1 MGGEMMITVAPEL
14 KASLRV
20 ARAVLASRARP
31 WAGRSA
37 LVVTLLVSAAPG
49 VVARHQ
55 AGTSQASEEVALVST
70 GWSYLAAGDLA
81 RAIDHANLALAKS
94 PRSLAAI
101 TLLVHADIM
110 RAGASTGL
118 DSYEQW
124 LGGRAPDDG
133 YLLRHLAR
141 ALLLEIRRSADLP
154 SRVQALK
161 HLSKDGDADA
171 RAELTRQAY
180 KGGITELRCLAELGD
195 AGAVRQLIGML
206 KQSSKKLE
214 IIDALVA
221 SGHALAIPP
230 LLDLLADADRTIVA
244 AAADGLGKLGAQEAV
259 ARLKP
264 LLTSPASTRLVKLKA
279 AEALFRL
286 GDDTGAELLAN
297 LLKSPEAALRIVG
310 ATAMA
315 SRPNPAWLA
324 AVRDLLEASH
334 PVVRL
339 EAAALIAQYE
349 PEAARATLD
358 RLLADG
364 TPPVR
369 IQAARVLAERVAG
382 DFATLRKLMKAG
394 DTLAR
399 VRAAGRILELT
410 Q

>member
-1 MGGEMMITVAPEL
+1 MMM
-14 KASLRV
+14 
-20 ARAVLASRARP
+20 RP
-31 WAGRSA
+31 WAGRCALAVALIVSA
-37 LVVTLLVSAAPG
+37 VPGAAPG
-49 VVARHQ
+49 QQPPPV
-55 AGTSQASEEVALVST
+55 SEETTLIST
-70 GWSYLAAGDLA
+70 GWSFLAAGDLT
-81 RAIDHANLALAKS
+81 RAADHANLALTKS
-94 PRSLAAI
+94 PRSIAAI
-101 TLLVHADIM
+101 TLLVHADVM
-110 RAGASTGL
+110 RAGAMAGL

-124 LGGRAPDDG
+124 LGGRAPEDG
-133 YLLRHLAR
+133 YLVRHIAR
-141 ALLLEIRRSADLP
+141 AWLLEIRRSGDPAT
-154 SRVQALK
+154 RVQALK
-161 HLSKDGDADA
+161 HLAKDGDADA
-171 RAELTRQAY
+171 RAELTRMTY
-180 KGGITELRCLAELGD
+180 KSGIAELRSLAEVGD
-195 AGAVRQLIGML
+195 EGAVRQLIGAL
-206 KQSSKKLE
+206 KSQSSKKLE

-221 SGHALAIPP
+221 SGHARAIPP
-230 LLDLLADADRTIVA
+230 LLELLADPDPTIVA
-244 AAADGLGKLGAQEAV
+244 AAADGLGKLGAQESIG
-259 ARLKP
+259 RLKP

-286 GDDTGAELLAN
+286 GDDTGAALLAD

-349 PEAARATLD
+349 PDAARATLD